1 MHVKLS
7 LWLKHFVVTILIYKY
22 RPPSRPLHHN
32 SVFISKKAMEESRS
46 YRKERKQTKKKT
58 GRGSGSRSIHIKMR
72 KLRVLIP
79 GGRRLN
85 QPDLLLSKTADYIM
99 HLELRIRFL
108 KAISDIYSLS

>member
-1 MHVKLS
+1 
-7 LWLKHFVVTILIYKY
+7 
-22 RPPSRPLHHN
+22 
-32 SVFISKKAMEESRS
+32 MEESRS
-46 YRKERKQTKKKT
+46 SHTKERNRMQTKKKT
-58 GRGSGSRSIHIKMR
+58 GRGSGSGSIQIKMR

-108 KAISDIYSLS
+108 KALSNNIYSLS